1 LLDSLQR
8 SKLMFTITTFFIS
21 LFAIVFLLINKK
33 REIDSGMAFVSF
45 AHANE
50 IHFKQKLE
58 GIKRTT
64 KEMPKKVAH
73 IAAFIA
79 VKQGVKTFE
88 KVKEIV
94 YPKISHIVDAVKGR
108 DIPKNKGSV
117 SMFLKHIE
125 GYKESK

>member
-1 LLDSLQR
+1 
-8 SKLMFTITTFFIS
+8 MFTISTFFIS
-21 LFAIVFLLINKK
+21 LFAIAFLLLNKK
-33 REIDSGMAFVSF
+33 RELENGVAFVSL

-50 IHFKQKLE
+50 IHFKQKIE
-58 GIKRTT
+58 VIKKTT
-64 KEMPKKVAH
+64 KEMPKKVVN

-108 DIPKNKGSV
+108 DIPKNRGSV
-117 SMFLKHIE
+117 SLFLKHIE
-125 GYKESK
+125 GYRETK